1 MSKTGNQREVQASH
15 PASSGAGHPPPRRE
29 YTRELKLQVVKDSFV
44 PGSSASIAARR
55 HNINANVVFRWRREY
70 RQGYLTDHVAPSDSG
85 LPESGF
91 MPIGL
96 VDDHGSL
103 RALPAPQL
111 KQSAPLPS
119 RSAAEPGFIEIEAG
133 PGVKVRVT
141 GSVDDRVLILVLT
154 EIRRRP

>member
-15 PASSGAGHPPPRRE
+15 LPSSGASRPPLRRE
-29 YTRELKLQVVKDSFV
+29 YPHELKLQVVKESFA
-44 PGSSASIAARR
+44 PRSSASIAARR

-70 RQGYLTDHVAPSDSG
+70 REGHLIDRVAPSCRS
-85 LPESGF
+85 LPEIGF
-91 MPIGL
+91 MPVGI

-103 RALPAPQL
+103 RALPASQP
-111 KQSAPLPS
+111 KQSAILPS
-119 RSAAEPGFIEIEAG
+119 RTLAEPGFIEIEAG

-141 GSVDDRVLILVLT
+141 GSVDDRVLRLVLA